1 MKGET
6 KMLRASRVSV
16 SGSVFAV
23 ILLLGT
29 FAYGQTAA
37 TITGTISDQSG
48 AVVPNA
54 EIVITNVGTGQS
66 RSLQSNALGRYTA
79 PGLNPGSYEMTATS
93 PGFQQTVRSGI
104 TLTVGSEAVINL
116 TLQPGQV
123 TQTVQVTAE
132 VPLVQTTTSS
142 VSGLVDSEKIR
153 ALPLNGRSF
162 DQLVYLEPGVN
173 VATAAGKE
181 VNQGRG
187 KKFSANGA
195 RTTSNY
201 FMLDGTDIND
211 SQNFTPGGA
220 GGQLFGVEAIQEF
233 QVLTHNQP
241 AQYGR
246 SMGAVINAVT
256 RSGTNTLHGS
266 AYEFLRNNHLDAKN
280 YFDDPNEEIP
290 QFKRNQ
296 FGGTL
301 GGPILRD
308 RVFVFGN
315 YEGLRER
322 LGVTKS
328 GVTMDADARR
338 GIIPG
343 QDPIS
348 VNPAVAPYLELYPLP
363 NGPSAGPGLGRY
375 LGSASQPTR
384 VDFGSARADW
394 NVTDNDTFFFRYTI
408 DDSQKVQKDLGAEV
422 FGLFSDPE
430 NHRNQYVTA
439 SLTHLFSP
447 TVLNSF
453 RMGLNRSLNSSTL
466 SNDANVP
473 ESLYFLPG
481 TQFGQMTNRGGLSTC
496 CATNANPKFWVM
508 NSYQPS
514 DDLTITTGNHT
525 FKTGFMLNR
534 YQFNTKL
541 PQSPGGDYDFAS
553 LSDFLQGIPNS
564 LRMSFPGSDFDRG
577 IRALLF
583 GTYFQDDWRVTDRLT
598 LNLGLRYEITTVPT
612 EVNGKLAF
620 LLDPLGSTIEEGV
633 QPFEGNHLNF
643 APRFG
648 FAYDVTGDGRTSLR
662 GGWGLFY
669 DQILLDQFRNTFDRM
684 PPYVKSVTLRPSAT
698 FVVPFPNPIEAARA
712 SPPQPTVT
720 VADNFQ
726 TPYSQQFNLMLQREV
741 RQDLMVSVGYVGSI
755 GKHIQMVK
763 EGNTRIPTVLEDG
776 RLFTAANAPRRN
788 PVFGGIQQRDLSGF
802 STYNALQMTALH
814 RMSNGLQVQVVYS
827 YGRSLD
833 TSAGLF
839 SSDVTNSAT
848 APQNA
853 DRTFAEKG
861 LSNFDIRNNAVINFN
876 YDLPFANSLS
886 GVAGHLLS
894 GWGIGSIL
902 TLAQGVPFT
911 VQNTANRSRSGA
923 TGARFSD
930 RPDLVVGASNNPT
943 SGVSN
948 GCTFGTS
955 SFPAGTP
962 LGTPDSYF
970 DPCSF
975 TPQALGYFGTL
986 GRNTLTGP
994 GVAQFDLTL
1003 TKIFQIQEGRDL
1015 QFRAEFFNLANRPN
1029 FATPNSLGLFDN
1041 SGRLSGSTGSI
1052 NETTTTSRQIQ
1063 FGLKYT
1069 F

>member
-1 MKGET
+1 MSKAWLAGVALACWIVAVQAPT
-6 KMLRASRVSV
+6 
-16 SGSVFAV
+16 GVF
-23 ILLLGT
+23 
-29 FAYGQTAA
+29 GQTAA
-37 TITGTISDQSG
+37 TITGTISDPSG
-48 AVVPNA
+48 AIVPNS
-54 EIVITNVGTGQS
+54 EILITNVGTGQT
-66 RSLQSNALGRYTA
+66 RALQSNEVGRYTA
-79 PGLNPGSYEMTATS
+79 PGLNPGSYQVTAS
-93 PGFQQTVRSGI
+93 SQGFQQTVRSGI

-132 VPLVQTTTSS
+132 VPLVQTTTSA
-142 VSGLVDSEKIR
+142 VAGLVDSQKIR

-162 DQLVYLEPGVN
+162 DQLVYLEAGVN
-173 VATAAGKE
+173 VATAAGKD

-266 AYEFLRNNHLDAKN
+266 VYEFLRNNHLDAKN
-280 YFDDPNEEIP
+280 YFDNPNEEIP

-328 GVTMDADARR
+328 GVTLDADARN

-343 QDPIS
+343 LPPIT
-348 VNPAVAPYLELYPLP
+348 VNPVVKPYLDLYPLP
-363 NGPSAGPGLGRY
+363 NGASAGPGLGRF
-375 LGSASQPTR
+375 LTSASQPTR
-384 VDFGSARADW
+384 VDFGTGRVDW
-394 NVTDNDTFFFRYTI
+394 TITDSDTFFFRYTI
-408 DDSQKVQKDLGAEV
+408 DDSVKVQKDLADEV

-439 SLTHLFSP
+439 SVTHLFSP
-447 TVLNSF
+447 TVLNTF

-473 ESLYFLPG
+473 ESLWFLPG
-481 TQFGQMTNRGGLSTC
+481 TQFGQMSNRGGLSTC
-496 CATNANPKFWVM
+496 CASNAIPKFWVM
-508 NSYQPS
+508 NSFQPS
-514 DDLTITTGNHT
+514 NDLTITTGNHT
-525 FKTGFMLNR
+525 WKTGFLMER
-534 YQFNTKL
+534 FQFNTKL

-553 LSDFLQGIPNS
+553 LSTFLQGIPLS

-577 IRALLF
+577 IRAILF
-583 GTYFQDDWRVTDRLT
+583 GTYVQDDWRVTDRLT

-612 EVNGKLAF
+612 EVNGKLSF
-620 LLDPLGSTIEEGV
+620 LLDPLGSEFEVT

-643 APRFG
+643 APRIG
-648 FAYDVTGDGRTSLR
+648 FAWDVTGNGKTSLR

-669 DQILLDQFRNTFDRM
+669 DQIMLDQFRNTFDRN
-684 PPYVKSVTLRPSAT
+684 PPYVKSVILQGDDT
-698 FVVPFPNPIEAARA
+698 PFPHPLSAARA
-712 SPPQPTVT
+712 NPPQPAVT

-726 TPYSQQFNLMLQREV
+726 TTYSQQFNLMLQREV

-755 GKHIQMVK
+755 GKHIQMIV
-763 EGNTRIPTVLEDG
+763 EGNTPIPTVLDDG
-776 RLFTAANAPRRN
+776 RLFTPVGAPRRN
-788 PVFGGIQQRDLSGF
+788 PAFGGIQQRDLSGF
-802 STYNALQMTALH
+802 STYNSLQMTVLH
-814 RMSNGLQVQVVYS
+814 RMSNGLQVQGVYTFA
-827 YGRSLD
+827 RSLD

-839 SSDVTNSAT
+839 GSDVVNSAV
-848 APQNA
+848 APTIA
-853 DRTFAEKG
+853 DRAFNDKG
-861 LSNFDIRNNAVINFN
+861 LSNFDIRHNSVMNFN
-876 YDLPFANSLS
+876 YDLPFGNNLS
-886 GVAGHLLS
+886 GAWGRLLG

-902 TLAQGVPFT
+902 TLAKGVPFT
-911 VQNTANRSRSGA
+911 VQNTGNRSRSRGS
-923 TGARFSD
+923 GPRFSD
-930 RPDLVVGASNNPT
+930 RPNLVAGATSNPT

-948 GCTFGTS
+948 GCTFERGT
-955 SFPAGTP
+955 SFPAGTR

-975 TPQALGYFGTL
+975 EPQALGFFGNL
-986 GRNTLTGP
+986 GRNTLIGP
-994 GVAQFDLTL
+994 GLAQIDLTVN
-1003 TKIFQIQEGRDL
+1003 KNFQIQEGREL

-1029 FATPNSLGLFDN
+1029 FATPNGLGLFDN
-1041 SGRLSGSTGSI
+1041 SGRLSGSAGLIT
-1052 NETTTTSRQIQ
+1052 ETTTTSRQIQ
-1063 FGLKYT
+1063 FVLKYT